1 MMKRNVLGFKIFLE
15 WVLPEEWNSHIRKSQ
30 RIEWYGAS
38 KSIGLL
44 FFLIL
49 IIFLIDE
56 RFLQNLFLII
66 LSSIS
71 LALFF
76 YFHEYY
82 LTRITRCVSS
92 PEATIYKSVI
102 RVRYWSS
109 RDDIFIKDIVSYK
122 FNRVI
127 INSTEISVIVL
138 QLKKEQIFEIGL
150 PNIEFEENIK
160 SVLTQ
165 TFNIPYFG

>member
-1 MMKRNVLGFKIFLE
+1 MKRNMLGFKIYLE
-15 WVLPEEWNSHIRKSQ
+15 WVLPEEWNLRIQKSQ
-30 RIEWYGAS
+30 RIEWSGAL
-38 KSIGLL
+38 KTIGVL

-49 IIFLIDE
+49 VIFLIEE
-56 RFLQNLFLII
+56 RFIQNLFLTI
-66 LSSIS
+66 LFSIG

-76 YFHEYY
+76 YFLEYY
-82 LTRITRCVSS
+82 LTRFTRSVSL

-109 RDDIFIKDIVSYK
+109 RDEIFIKDIVSYK

-127 INSTEISVIVL
+127 IYSTEISVLVL
-138 QLKKEQIFEIGL
+138 QLKKEQVFEIGL
-150 PNIEFEENIK
+150 PNNAFEEEIK
-160 SVLTQ
+160 SILTE